1 MNKDK
6 KDYVVTTQLLYG
18 MNTRQATAASKDN
31 PGQAHNLLPKPQP
44 IPLNLE
50 MAGDEAS
57 YKKRW

>member
-6 KDYVVTTQLLYG
+6 KYYVVTTQLYG
-18 MNTRQATAASKDN
+18 MNTKQATVASKDN

-44 IPLNLE
+44 IPPNLE

-57 YKKRW
+57 YKKHW